1 MLSRRGWIIAA
12 LLTLALTGCSAL
24 RLAYNQAPTFVYWWF
39 DAYADFDDAQ
49 THAART
55 AIDAWFDWH
64 RRTQLGDYA
73 GLLARAADEAR
84 QDTTPERVCHW
95 WREVRGRADVA
106 VDRALPGVAT
116 VAATLSAEQ
125 LRHVDHHVE
134 KSNAKFRDD
143 YLDGDRAER
152 QKKLVQRTVERAET
166 VYGPLGD
173 AQREA
178 IAQRLAAS
186 PFDAELWFA
195 ERQARQRDARAL
207 LERIAGDGLSREQS
221 LAALRAW
228 VATATRS
235 PREGY
240 RRYAE
245 QLEQFNCRFVATL
258 HNGTTP
264 AQRQHAADKLR
275 GWESD
280 LRLLAAE
287 RR

>member
-12 LLTLALTGCSAL
+12 ALALALSGCSAL
-24 RLAYNQAPTFVYWWF
+24 RLAYNQAPNFVYWWF

-49 THAART
+49 THAARG

-64 RRTQLGDYA
+64 RRTQLADYA

-84 QDTTPERVCHW
+84 QDTTPERTCQW
-95 WREVRGRADVA
+95 WREIRDRADLA
-106 VDRALPGVAT
+106 IDRALPGVAT
-116 VAATLSAEQ
+116 VAATLSPEQ

-152 QKKLVQRTVERAET
+152 LRKVVQRTVERAET

-173 AQREA
+173 AQRDA

-186 PFDAELWFA
+186 PFDPELWYA
-195 ERQARQRDARAL
+195 ERQARQRDARVL
-207 LERIAGDGLSREQS
+207 LARIANDGMSREQ
-221 LAALRAW
+221 ATGALRAW
-228 VATATRS
+228 VAMANRS
-235 PREGY
+235 PREAY
-240 RRYAE
+240 RRYFE

-258 HNGTTP
+258 HNAATP
-264 AQRQHAADKLR
+264 SQRQHAADKLR
-275 GWESD
+275 GWEAD
-280 LRLLAAE
+280 LRTLAAD

>member
-1 MLSRRGWIIAA
+1 MA
-12 LLTLALTGCSAL
+12 LALALTGCSAL
-24 RLAYNQAPTFVYWWF
+24 RLAYNQAPTFAYWWF

-49 THAART
+49 SHAARS
-55 AIDAWFDWH
+55 AIDGWFDWH
-64 RRTQLGDYA
+64 RHTQLADYA
-73 GLLARAADEAR
+73 GLLARAADEVG
-84 QDTTPERVCHW
+84 QDTTPERACHW
-95 WREVRGRADVA
+95 WREVRRRADLA
-106 VDRALPGVAT
+106 IDRALPGVAT
-116 VAATLSAEQ
+116 VAATLTADQ

-152 QKKLVQRTVERAET
+152 LRKLVQRTVERAET
-166 VYGPLGD
+166 VYGALGE

-207 LERIAGDGLSREQS
+207 LARIANDDLSKEQVI
-221 LAALRAW
+221 AAVRAW
-228 VATATRS
+228 VATANRS
-235 PREGY
+235 PREAY
-240 RRYAE
+240 RRYVD
-245 QLEQFNCRFVATL
+245 QLEQFNCRFAATL
-258 HNGTTP
+258 HNATTP

-280 LRLLAAE
+280 LRALAAD